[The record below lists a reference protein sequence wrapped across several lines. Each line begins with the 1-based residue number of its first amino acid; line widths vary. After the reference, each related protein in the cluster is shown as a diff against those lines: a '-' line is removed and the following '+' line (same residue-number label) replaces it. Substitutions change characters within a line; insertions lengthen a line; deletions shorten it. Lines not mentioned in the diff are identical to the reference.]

1 MNKLMTAAIANPN
14 VMEWNGMA
22 SHDAQA
28 IKISSKML
36 PFRKW
41 KHQTMIRIMIG
52 LIQRDKVAAIL
63 TE

>member
-14 VMEWNGMA
+14 GIECYGI
-22 SHDAQA
+22 AQA

-41 KHQTMIRIMIG
+41 KQQTMIRIMIG
-52 LIQRDKVAAIL
+52 LIQSDKVAAIL